1 MERKRRIILIG
12 RSTAGKQRF
21 ASGSTTRNCS
31 TTKTQTVQIV
41 NQSMIDTPGEYLERR
56 GFRGALI
63 VTSADADII
72 LMVQDATEGG
82 TMFPPLFCSM
92 FAGKP
97 CVGIITKADLAD
109 EEQIERAKKY
119 LKDAGAG
126 TLYVTSAVTGE
137 GVEQLVRD
145 LHIL

>member
-1 MERKRRIILIG
+1 
-12 RSTAGKQRF
+12 
-21 ASGSTTRNCS
+21 
-31 TTKTQTVQIV
+31 
-41 NQSMIDTPGEYLERR
+41 
-56 GFRGALI
+56 
-63 VTSADADII
+63 
-72 LMVQDATEGG
+72 
-82 TMFPPLFCSM
+82 MFPPLFCSM

-109 EEQIERAKKY
+109 EAQIERAKKY

-126 TLYVTSAVTGE
+126 TLYVTRAVTGE

>member
-1 MERKRRIILIG
+1 M
-12 RSTAGKQRF
+12 
-21 ASGSTTRNCS
+21 
-31 TTKTQTVQIV
+31 
-41 NQSMIDTPGEYLERR
+41 R
-56 GFRGALI
+56 G
-63 VTSADADII
+63 DYY
-72 LMVQDATEGG
+72 Q
-82 TMFPPLFCSM
+82 
-92 FAGKP
+92 
-97 CVGIITKADLAD
+97 ADLAD

>member
-1 MERKRRIILIG
+1 
-12 RSTAGKQRF
+12 
-21 ASGSTTRNCS
+21 
-31 TTKTQTVQIV
+31 
-41 NQSMIDTPGEYLERR
+41 MI
-56 GFRGALI
+56 
-63 VTSADADII
+63 
-72 LMVQDATEGG
+72 
-82 TMFPPLFCSM
+82 PPLFCSM

-109 EEQIERAKKY
+109 EEQIERVKKY